1 MAYYEPQG
9 WQAPMRQTS
18 WDQPAPPS
26 RSGTSSTSQ
35 RDDAAAFSSQFDE
48 EVDRAIDNLVKSGKL
63 FNAIPRRDSVPL
75 MINRPYADYDPRMM
89 SAIPQ
94 RHNSISD
101 YESLRPHSASN
112 VQGFYAAQ
120 RYQGRPNEV
129 EQMMQAKRRMAAQR
143 EGELRKYHHQQQ
155 IHRLSSEMS
164 GNKSDRSMSPAAM
177 NEESRREWIARQR
190 RALYGN
196 ASPDFYP
203 NGGIGEEH
211 HSSRQE
217 NQASGTPTTTAMGVR
232 GPSPRGVDPF
242 GLGQTQGQGSSDSV
256 SQSTSGANTRPSPV
270 VPQSRSPANSNVSPS
285 SGRTSYSIFDTNPGN
300 QHQQQPHTSTSSPGS
315 GNAESA
321 SSRQLGS
328 KQNVTSVRPI
338 GSRPAQQQTTGNQAG
353 NPALN
358 KRSTTPLPS
367 PLGYGFAPNEATNN
381 SNTGGHGNGNGNGNQ
396 RSSTSS
402 ASSNPSTSTTAPTS
416 GSGSGVN
423 EASSGHVGLGWGNGS
438 GVWRSKNSL
447 GVQASVWG

>member
-1 MAYYEPQG
+1 MAYYEPHG
-9 WQAPMRQTS
+9 WQAPMRQAS
-18 WDQPAPPS
+18 WEQPAPPS

-48 EVDRAIDNLVKSGKL
+48 VDRAIDNLVKSGKL

-75 MINRPYADYDPRMM
+75 MMNRPYPDYDPRIM

-94 RHNSISD
+94 RHSSIGD

-177 NEESRREWIARQR
+177 SEESRREWIARQR
-190 RALYGN
+190 RVLYGN

-203 NGGIGEEH
+203 NGGVGEEH
-211 HSSRQE
+211 LSSRQE
-217 NQASGTPTTTAMGVR
+217 NQASGAPTSASSGVR

-242 GLGQTQGQGSSDSV
+242 GLGQTQGQGSSESV
-256 SQSTSGANTRPSPV
+256 PQSASGANTRPSPV
-270 VPQSRSPANSNVSPS
+270 VPQSRSPANSSASPS
-285 SGRTSYSIFDTNPGN
+285 SGPTSYGIFDTSAG
-300 QHQQQPHTSTSSPGS
+300 HQQSHTSTSPP
-315 GNAESA
+315 GNAESS
-321 SSRQLGS
+321 SSRQLG
-328 KQNVTSVRPI
+328 TSVGPI
-338 GSRPAQQQTTGNQAG
+338 GSRPAQQSSGNQAS
-353 NPALN
+353 NQALN

-367 PLGYGFAPNEATNN
+367 PLGYGFGPNDAAGNT
-381 SNTGGHGNGNGNGNQ
+381 NTGGNGNE
-396 RSSTSS
+396 RSTSS
-402 ASSNPSTSTTAPTS
+402 ASNPPSNSTTAPA
-416 GSGSGVN
+416 SGSGVI
-423 EASSGHVGLGWGNGS
+423 ESSGGHVGLGWGNGS

>member
-1 MAYYEPQG
+1 MAYYEPHG
-9 WQAPMRQTS
+9 WQAPMRQAS
-18 WDQPAPPS
+18 WEQSVPP

-35 RDDAAAFSSQFDE
+35 RDDAAAFSSQFD

-75 MINRPYADYDPRMM
+75 MMSRPYPDYDPRMM
-89 SAIPQ
+89 GTIPS
-94 RHNSISD
+94 RHNSIGD

-112 VQGFYAAQ
+112 AQGFYAAQ

-177 NEESRREWIARQR
+177 SEESRREWIARQR

-196 ASPDFYP
+196 GNADFYP
-203 NGGIGEEH
+203 NGGLGEENQ
-211 HSSRQE
+211 SS
-217 NQASGTPTTTAMGVR
+217 ATPTTNAPGVR

-242 GLGQTQGQGSSDSV
+242 GLGQTQGQQGNSEGVTQSS
-256 SQSTSGANTRPSPV
+256 SGATTRPSPV
-270 VPQSRSPANSNVSPS
+270 VPQSRSRSNSISSPS
-285 SGRTSYSIFDTNPGN
+285 TGPTSYGIFDSANAS
-300 QHQQQPHTSTSSPGS
+300 QQKSHASTSPLGG
-315 GNAESA
+315 GNSESA

-328 KQNVTSVRPI
+328 KQNVTAVGPI
-338 GSRPAQQQTTGNQAG
+338 GSRPAQPSNASQAV

-358 KRSTTPLPS
+358 KRSTTPLHS
-367 PLGYGFAPNEATNN
+367 PLSYSFASNENA
-381 SNTGGHGNGNGNGNQ
+381 SAGGNGNEL
-396 RSSTSS
+396 STS
-402 ASSNPSTSTTAPTS
+402 AASNPPNPATASAS
-416 GSGSGVN
+416 GSGTN
-423 EASSGHVGLGWGNGS
+423 ESSSHVGLGWGNGS

>member
-1 MAYYEPQG
+1 MAYYEPQS
-9 WQAPMRQTS
+9 WQAPLRQTS
-18 WDQPAPPS
+18 WEQPAPPS

-48 EVDRAIDNLVKSGKL
+48 VDRAIDNLVKSGKL

-75 MINRPYADYDPRMM
+75 MMSRPYPDYDPRMM
-89 SAIPQ
+89 NVMPQ
-94 RHNSISD
+94 RHSAIGD

-177 NEESRREWIARQR
+177 SDESRREWIARQR

-196 ASPDFYP
+196 GSPDFYP
-203 NGGIGEEH
+203 NGGMGEEH
-211 HSSRQE
+211 HNSRQE
-217 NQASGTPTTTAMGVR
+217 NQTSGSATTAAAGVR

-242 GLGQTQGQGSSDSV
+242 GLGQTQGQGNSENV
-256 SQSTSGANTRPSPV
+256 PQPTQGANARPSPA
-270 VPQSRSPANSNVSPS
+270 VPQSLSPTNSNASPS
-285 SGRTSYSIFDTNPGN
+285 SRPTSYGIFDTNPG
-300 QHQQQPHTSTSSPGS
+300 QQQQPHASASPGD
-315 GNAESA
+315 ESV

-328 KQNVTSVRPI
+328 KQNVPSVGPI
-338 GSRPAQQQTTGNQAG
+338 GSRPTVQQSASSQAV
-353 NPALN
+353 NAALN

-367 PLGYGFAPNEATNN
+367 PLGYGFSPNEAANNNTNT
-381 SNTGGHGNGNGNGNQ
+381 SGNGNGNGSGNE
-396 RSSTSS
+396 RSTSS
-402 ASSNPSTSTTAPTS
+402 ASNPSTSTIAPA
-416 GSGSGVN
+416 SGSGVN
-423 EASSGHVGLGWGNGS
+423 ESSGHVGLGWGNGS

>member
-9 WQAPMRQTS
+9 WQAPMRQAS
-18 WDQPAPPS
+18 WEQPAPPS

-35 RDDAAAFSSQFDE
+35 RDDTSAFSSQFD

-63 FNAIPRRDSVPL
+63 FNGLPRRDSVPL
-75 MINRPYADYDPRMM
+75 MMGRPYQEFDPRMM
-89 SAIPQ
+89 GSVPQ
-94 RHNSISD
+94 RHNSLSD

-177 NEESRREWIARQR
+177 SEESRREWIARQR

-203 NGGIGEEH
+203 NGEEH
-211 HSSRQE
+211 PNSRPD
-217 NQASGTPTTTAMGVR
+217 NQAAGTPTTTGSGAR

-242 GLGQTQGQGSSDSV
+242 GLGQGNSENAGQPSSAAGTGPSPAIP
-256 SQSTSGANTRPSPV
+256 QSPSRANSAASPGSGANP
-270 VPQSRSPANSNVSPS
+270 
-285 SGRTSYSIFDTNPGN
+285 TSYGIFDSNPN
-300 QHQQQPHTSTSSPGS
+300 QQQPQTSTSSPG
-315 GNAESA
+315 GGSA
-321 SSRQLGS
+321 DSVSSRQLGP
-328 KQNVTSVRPI
+328 KPNVTSVGPI
-338 GSRPAQQQTTGNQAG
+338 GSRPLQQSAAGQAV

-367 PLGYGFAPNEATNN
+367 PLGYGFAPNDVAT
-381 SNTGGHGNGNGNGNQ
+381 TAAGAGMNGNE
-396 RSSTSS
+396 RATSS
-402 ASSNPSTSTTAPTS
+402 ASNPSNSTAAA
-416 GSGSGVN
+416 SGSGVS
-423 EASSGHVGLGWGNGS
+423 EPSGHVGLGWGNGS

>member
-9 WQAPMRQTS
+9 WQAPMRQAS
-18 WDQPAPPS
+18 WEQPAPPS

-48 EVDRAIDNLVKSGKL
+48 VDRAIDNLVKSGKL

-75 MINRPYADYDPRMM
+75 MMNRPYADYDHRIMN
-89 SAIPQ
+89 AIPQ
-94 RHNSISD
+94 RHSSIGD

-177 NEESRREWIARQR
+177 SEESRREWIARQR
-190 RALYGN
+190 RVLYGN

-203 NGGIGEEH
+203 NGGVGEEH

-217 NQASGTPTTTAMGVR
+217 NQASGPPTTITSGVR
-232 GPSPRGVDPF
+232 GSSPRGVDPF
-242 GLGQTQGQGSSDSV
+242 GLGQSQGQGSSESAPQP
-256 SQSTSGANTRPSPV
+256 SSGANTRPSPV
-270 VPQSRSPANSNVSPS
+270 VPQSRSPANSSASPS
-285 SGRTSYSIFDTNPGN
+285 SGPTSYGIFDTSAG
-300 QHQQQPHTSTSSPGS
+300 QQQPHTSTSSPG
-315 GNAESA
+315 GANAESSA
-321 SSRQLGS
+321 RQLGS
-328 KQNVTSVRPI
+328 KQNVTSVGPI
-338 GSRPAQQQTTGNQAG
+338 GSRPAQQQSSGTQTS
-353 NPALN
+353 NPAMN

-367 PLGYGFAPNEATNN
+367 PLGYGFSPNEAA
-381 SNTGGHGNGNGNGNQ
+381 SNTTTGGNGNE
-396 RSSTSS
+396 RSTSS
-402 ASSNPSTSTTAPTS
+402 ASNPSNSTTAPAS
-416 GSGSGVN
+416 GSGAIESSG
-423 EASSGHVGLGWGNGS
+423 GHVGLGWGNGS

>member
-9 WQAPMRQTS
+9 WQAPMRQAS
-18 WDQPAPPS
+18 WEQPAPPP

-48 EVDRAIDNLVKSGKL
+48 VDRAIDNLVKSGKL
-63 FNAIPRRDSVPL
+63 FNAIPRRESVPL
-75 MINRPYADYDPRMM
+75 MMNRPYPDYDARMM
-89 SAIPQ
+89 NVMPQ
-94 RHNSISD
+94 RHSSIGD

-177 NEESRREWIARQR
+177 SEESRREWIARQR

-196 ASPDFYP
+196 ASPDFYSS
-203 NGGIGEEH
+203 GGIAEEH
-211 HSSRQE
+211 QGSRQE
-217 NQASGTPTTTAMGVR
+217 NQSSGNPAAAATGVR
-232 GPSPRGVDPF
+232 GPSPRSVDPF
-242 GLGQTQGQGSSDSV
+242 GLGQTQVQGSSESV
-256 SQSTSGANTRPSPV
+256 PQSTSGANNKPSPV
-270 VPQSRSPANSNVSPS
+270 VPQSRSPANSNTSPS
-285 SGRTSYSIFDTNPGN
+285 SGPTSYGIFDTNPG
-300 QHQQQPHTSTSSPGS
+300 QQQQQPHTSTSPGS
-315 GNAESA
+315 RNAESA
-321 SSRQLGS
+321 SRQLGS
-328 KQNVTSVRPI
+328 KQNVTSVGPI
-338 GSRPAQQQTTGNQAG
+338 GSRPTPQQSASNQAS

-367 PLGYGFAPNEATNN
+367 PLGYGFSPDEAANTNT
-381 SNTGGHGNGNGNGNQ
+381 NTGGNGIGNGNGNE
-396 RSSTSS
+396 RSTSS
-402 ASSNPSTSTTAPTS
+402 SSNPSSSTTAPAS
-416 GSGSGVN
+416 GSGAN
-423 EASSGHVGLGWGNGS
+423 ESSGHVGLGWGNGS
-438 GVWRSKNSL
+438 GMWRSKNSL